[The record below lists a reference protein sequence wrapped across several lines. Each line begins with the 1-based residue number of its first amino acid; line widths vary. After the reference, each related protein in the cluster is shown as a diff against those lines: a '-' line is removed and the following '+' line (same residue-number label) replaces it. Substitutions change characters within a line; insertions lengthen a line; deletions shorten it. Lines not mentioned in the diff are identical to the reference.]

1 MESVIFPSSSVRVPI
16 LEPDA
21 ALTVDEN
28 KPVPVTDKLPVLAV
42 PVVLTFCD
50 PNESDVPDVVMDQ

>member
-1 MESVIFPSSSVRVPI
+1 MD
-16 LEPDA
+16 PDA

-50 PNESDVPDVVMDQ
+50 PNESDVPDVVIDPSAIVTFPI